1 MPTDI
6 YIYIYTYAYIHIILL
21 NGTVGLQ
28 REHHVLI
35 SSRQYLR
42 YTTLSVLVWAQ

>member
-6 YIYIYTYAYIHIILL
+6 YIYTYTYIHIILL

-35 SSRQYLR
+35 SSRQY
-42 YTTLSVLVWAQ
+42 TTLSVLVWAQ